1 MAARTS
7 TIIMRNFPVVTVQAY
22 EGTLTR
28 YTTGFN
34 EVGGQ
39 QDVAVYSA
47 PITKGDLVQ
56 LYNHTQLDQIQVQKF
71 PKANEIDDVHGMAVS
86 SPWGVDNAT
95 TTGGTPTHAYQ
106 RLVDVA
112 FFGLGIIELT
122 ASATVRPGY
131 SLGISESAD
140 KTVTEVLAME
150 SITAG
155 NGNWISLS
163 YATVGLPVKVL
174 VGWVGFVPV
183 DA

>member
-28 YTTGFN
+28 YTTGVN
-34 EVGGQ
+34 EVGGE

-47 PITKGDLVQ
+47 LITKGDLVQ
-56 LYNHTQLDQIQVQKF
+56 LYGHTQLDQIQVQKF
-71 PKANEIDDVHGMAVS
+71 PKANEIDEVHGMAVS
-86 SPWGVDNAT
+86 SPQGIDNST
-95 TTGGTPTHAYQ
+95 TSTQTPTHAYQ

-131 SLGISESAD
+131 SVGISESAD
-140 KTVTEVLAME
+140 KTVTEVSALE
-150 SITAG
+150 SVNL
-155 NGNWISLS
+155 NGGWISIS
-163 YATVGLPVKVL
+163 YATVGLPIKL
-174 VGWVGFVPV
+174 LIGWSGYVNV
-183 DA
+183 D